1 MLLSHRLVTT
11 GLYACLG
18 LGLFLAGCATDQ
30 GEASFDALPDV
41 AVADAAQGSNPDAI
55 VRFHDAAVTNK
66 DVAQVLHDA
75 AVGDPDVGLIDTGR
89 IDTGTTIDTL
99 ASIDS
104 SALTDG
110 AASPETRPACEMPRY
125 SKNCIEVSLFECGFT
140 AKCENGVIS
149 ISWHQHAC
157 NGDSWVSNYDC
168 TYTCPK
174 GCKHD
179 YVSWTSPGTKL
190 VEDTCNP

>member
-1 MLLSHRLVTT
+1 MPVLDPRRQTKLLSHRLVTT

-30 GEASFDALPDV
+30 GEESSDASPDV
-41 AVADAAQGSNPDAI
+41 TVADAAQGSNPDAI
-55 VRFHDAAVTNK
+55 VRFHDAMA
-66 DVAQVLHDA
+66 D
-75 AVGDPDVGLIDTGR
+75 
-89 IDTGTTIDTL
+89 DTL

-190 VEDTCNP
+190 VDNTCNP